1 MESARLVAFGLDATM
16 GAMADDPGRP
26 IDPFAASNH
35 LPWAEAPDRVR
46 RWVEDRTGSAIVDA
60 RDLVGGFS
68 PGPCAVLSLGDGRSV
83 FVKAVGG
90 ELNPNA
96 PEMHRREARVVAEL
110 PRSTRWP
117 ELLGSYDDGDWV
129 ALVYEVVAGTMPG
142 HPWTE
147 SALEAVLEGLAS
159 LHEELTPCPVGG
171 LETIST
177 QFRWAFVGW
186 HSLAGMATPP
196 ASLDEWTRR
205 NLDRLARAEAVGVV
219 AVDQGDTL
227 VHGDIR
233 SDNLLLTESS
243 LVVVDWPHA
252 AKGAPVFDVLAWAA
266 SVTLEGGPEPDE
278 LLDRYRLKAGLDP
291 DAITAVIAAL
301 AGFFTY
307 HGTLPVPP
315 GLPTLRSFQ
324 EAQGAIA
331 RSWLRH
337 RTGWP

>member
-1 MESARLVAFGLDATM
+1 M
-16 GAMADDPGRP
+16 GGMPDRP
-26 IDPFAASNH
+26 ERGIDPFAANNH
-35 LPWAEAPDRVR
+35 LPWVETPARVR
-46 RWVEDRTGSAIVDA
+46 RWVEDCTGSAVVSA

-68 PGPCAVLSLGDGRSV
+68 PGPCAVVTLADGRSV
-83 FVKAVGG
+83 FVKAVGS

-96 PEMHRREARVVAEL
+96 PDMHRREARVVAEL
-110 PRSTRWP
+110 PRSPRWP
-117 ELLGSYDDGDWV
+117 ELLGSYDEEGWV

-147 SALEAVLEGLAS
+147 PALDQVIEGLAS
-159 LHEELTPCPVGG
+159 LHEALTPCPVDG

-205 NLDRLARAEAVGVV
+205 NLVRLAEAEAVGVT
-219 AVDQGDTL
+219 AVDEGNTL

-252 AKGAPVFDVLAWAA
+252 AKGAAVFDVLAWAA
-266 SVTLEGGPEPDE
+266 SVTLEGGPAPEE
-278 LLDRYRLKAGLDP
+278 LLGRYRLKGGLDS
-291 DAITAVIAAL
+291 DATTAVIAAL

-307 HGTLPVPP
+307 HGTLPVLP
-315 GLPTLRSFQ
+315 GLPTLRAFQ
-324 EAQGAIA
+324 EAQGAVA
-331 RSWLRH
+331 RSWLRE
-337 RTGWP
+337 RTGWR

>member
-1 MESARLVAFGLDATM
+1 M
-16 GAMADDPGRP
+16 GDDPGRH

-35 LPWAEAPDRVR
+35 LPWAEAPDPVR
-46 RWVEDRTGSAIVDA
+46 QWVEGRTGSAIVGA

-68 PGPCAVLSLGDGRSV
+68 PGPCAVLSLADGRSV

-90 ELNPNA
+90 DLNPNA

-110 PRSTRWP
+110 PRSSRWP
-117 ELLGSYDDGDWV
+117 ELLGFYDDGDWV

-147 SALEAVLEGLAS
+147 SALEQVLEGLAS
-159 LHEELTPCPVGG
+159 LHEALTPCPVAG
-171 LETIST
+171 LETISA
-177 QFRWAFVGW
+177 QFRWAFFGW
-186 HSLAGMATPP
+186 HALAGMATPP

-205 NLDRLARAEAVGVV
+205 NLDRLAESEAVGAA
-219 AVDQGDTL
+219 AVDEGDTL

-252 AKGAPVFDVLAWAA
+252 AKGVAVFDVLAWAA
-266 SVTLEGGPEPDE
+266 SVTLEGGPEPED
-278 LLDRYRLKAGLDP
+278 LLGRYRLMDGLDE
-291 DAITAVIAAL
+291 DATTAVIAAL

-307 HGTLPVPP
+307 HGTLPVLP
-315 GLPTLRSFQ
+315 GLPTLRAFQ
-324 EAQGAIA
+324 EAQGAVA
-331 RSWLRH
+331 RLWLRQ
-337 RTGWP
+337 RTGWR